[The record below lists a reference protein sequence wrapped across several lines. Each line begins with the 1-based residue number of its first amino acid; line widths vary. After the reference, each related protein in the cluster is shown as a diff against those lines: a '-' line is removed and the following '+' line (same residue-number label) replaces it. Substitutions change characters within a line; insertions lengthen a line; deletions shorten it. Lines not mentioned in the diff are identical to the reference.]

1 MLFGKLC
8 PACDRRANFLQLHRT
23 FFEKHVVR
31 KDWLKYQCSECQSE
45 VFTHRYQDIGME
57 ISKRCDSA
65 AA

>member
-8 PACDRRANFLQLHRT
+8 PVCDCRTNFLQLHRT
-23 FFEKHVVR
+23 FFEKHLVR
-31 KDWLKYQCSECQSE
+31 KDWLKYQCNECQSE
-45 VFTHRYQDIGME
+45 VFAHRSQDIGME